1 MLKAGFVLDG
11 KYRILSVI
19 GQGGMSTVYL
29 AVHERLKQ
37 KWAVKEISME
47 YCENYEMISRKLI
60 VEADILKR
68 LDHPGLPK
76 IVDIIEKK
84 DAIWMVMEFIEGKT
98 LKEILN
104 ERGRIEEKEILIW
117 GKQLCEVLSYLHSK
131 KPSIIYRDLKP
142 ENIILKKTGRLVLID
157 FGTAREYCYKNTA
170 CDAMYLGTKGYAAPE
185 QYGGMGQTDAR
196 TDIYCLGVTL
206 YSLLTG
212 YNPEKPPYKI
222 YPEKYWGEHIS
233 LEMKS
238 LLLKCIQSEPEKRYQ
253 NCRELAYA
261 LSQIDYKKQK
271 EKENERRKI
280 IKFLIFMMVG
290 QLSLMFC
297 IGCKKVSF
305 CYKEEAVVR
314 YINIAEKSEDKKE
327 ASQYYK
333 LALELIPEEK
343 LIYQS
348 MIKYFIRLN
357 HFQIE
362 DAVILLDLINSVCEE
377 GTVIEIFQKHN
388 ALGYAEFSYALGL
401 GYFYDMG
408 NITGKGASEKWF
420 CEAIDTMISQDENE
434 AFGKQKRK
442 RAGLYAKIA
451 NYYNTFLLNGTDQ
464 SGERGTGDFMDFY
477 KTLHSLNQFE
487 VTQKST
493 KSDLAAAYLISR
505 EITIEIMNYA
515 EQFLKD
521 SSINKKM
528 LNKEAFAQMKDGV
541 VILNF
546 ARDLL
551 VDEEA
556 ILTAIEEGKVKKY
569 VTDFPNTTTAG
580 KKGCIVTPHL
590 GASTQESEDN
600 CAVMAVKEIKDYLEN
615 GNIRNSVNY
624 PNCNMGACTQAG
636 RIAILHKNKKGIIGK
651 FSNILGDGD
660 INITD
665 MTNKSRGDYAY
676 SLLDLES
683 NVTEEI
689 VGQLA
694 SLDGVLKV
702 RVIK

>member
-29 AVHERLKQ
+29 AMHEKLKQ

-47 YCENYEMISRKLI
+47 YCENYEMISRQLI

-84 DAIWMVMEFIEGKT
+84 DAIWMVMEFVEGKT

-104 ERGRIEEKEILIW
+104 ERGRIDEKEILIW
-117 GKQLCEVLSYLHSK
+117 GKQLCEVLSYLHSR

-157 FGTAREYCYKNTA
+157 FGTAREYSYKNNV
-170 CDAMYLGTKGYAAPE
+170 CDAIYLGTKGYAAPE
-185 QYGGMGQTDAR
+185 QYGGMGQTDER

-238 LLLKCIQSEPEKRYQ
+238 VLLKCIQLEPEKRYQ
-253 NCRELAYA
+253 NCKELAYA
-261 LSQIDYKKQK
+261 FSQIDYKGQ
-271 EKENERRKI
+271 EKKANERRKI
-280 IKFLIFMMVG
+280 IKFLIFIMAG
-290 QLSLMFC
+290 QLSLIFC

-305 CYKEEAVVR
+305 YYKKEAVVK
-314 YINIAEKSEDKKE
+314 YVNAAEKSEDKKD

-348 MIKYFIRLN
+348 MIKHFIRPN

-362 DAVILLDLINSVCEE
+362 DAAILLELINTSCGER
-377 GTVIEIFQKHN
+377 TAIEIFQKHN
-388 ALGYAEFSYALGL
+388 APGYAEFNYAVGL

-408 NITGKGASEKWF
+408 NITGKGSSEKWF
-420 CEAIDTMISQDENE
+420 CEAVDAVALQDEN
-434 AFGKQKRK
+434 KQFSRQKKK
-442 RAGLYAKIA
+442 RAVLYAKIA

-464 SGERGTGDFMDFY
+464 SGERGIGDFMDFY
-477 KTLHSLNQFE
+477 KTLHSLNEFK
-487 VTQKST
+487 VTEKST

-505 EITIEIMNYA
+505 EITIEITNYA

-521 SSINKKM
+521 GSVDKRM
-528 LNKEAFAQMKDGV
+528 LDKELEK
-541 VILNF
+541 
-546 ARDLL
+546 
-551 VDEEA
+551 
-556 ILTAIEEGKVKKY
+556 IEERIKY
-569 VTDFPNTTTAG
+569 F
-580 KKGCIVTPHL
+580 
-590 GASTQESEDN
+590 
-600 CAVMAVKEIKDYLEN
+600 VKEKKQMEELYQFMSDAKQKIEIADSFKGKEDV
-615 GNIRNSVNY
+615 RD
-624 PNCNMGACTQAG
+624 AG
-636 RIAILHKNKKGIIGK
+636 G
-651 FSNILGDGD
+651 
-660 INITD
+660 T
-665 MTNKSRGDYAY
+665 
-676 SLLDLES
+676 
-683 NVTEEI
+683 
-689 VGQLA
+689 
-694 SLDGVLKV
+694 
-702 RVIK
+702 

>member
-29 AVHERLKQ
+29 AMHEKLKQ

-47 YCENYEMISRKLI
+47 YCENYEMISRQLI

-84 DAIWMVMEFIEGKT
+84 DAIWMVMEFVEGKT
-98 LKEILN
+98 LREILN
-104 ERGRIEEKEILIW
+104 ERGRIDEKEILIW
-117 GKQLCEVLSYLHSK
+117 GKQLCEVLSYLHSR

-157 FGTAREYCYKNTA
+157 FGTAREYSYKNNV

-185 QYGGMGQTDAR
+185 QYGGMGQTDER

-238 LLLKCIQSEPEKRYQ
+238 VLLKCIQLEPEKRYQ
-253 NCRELAYA
+253 NCKELAYA
-261 LSQIDYKKQK
+261 FSQIDYKGQERKA
-271 EKENERRKI
+271 NERRKI
-280 IKFLIFMMVG
+280 IKFLIFIMAG
-290 QLSLMFC
+290 QLSLIFC

-305 CYKEEAVVR
+305 YYKKEAVVK
-314 YINIAEKSEDKKE
+314 YVNAAEKSEDKKD

-333 LALELIPEEK
+333 RALELIPEES
-343 LIYQS
+343 LIYRS
-348 MIKYFIRLN
+348 MIKYFICPN

-362 DAVILLDLINSVCEE
+362 DAAILLELINTSCGER
-377 GTVIEIFQKHN
+377 TAIEIFQKHN
-388 ALGYAEFSYALGL
+388 ASGYAEFNYAVGL

-408 NITGKGASEKWF
+408 NITGKGLSEKWF
-420 CEAIDTMISQDENE
+420 CEAVDTVALQDES
-434 AFGKQKRK
+434 KQFSRQKKK
-442 RAGLYAKIA
+442 RAVLYAKIA

-477 KTLHSLNQFE
+477 KTLHSLNQFK
-487 VTQKST
+487 VTEKST

-505 EITIEIMNYA
+505 EITIEITNYA

-521 SSINKKM
+521 GSVDKKM
-528 LNKEAFAQMKDGV
+528 LDKELEK
-541 VILNF
+541 
-546 ARDLL
+546 
-551 VDEEA
+551 
-556 ILTAIEEGKVKKY
+556 IEERTKY
-569 VTDFPNTTTAG
+569 F
-580 KKGCIVTPHL
+580 
-590 GASTQESEDN
+590 
-600 CAVMAVKEIKDYLEN
+600 VKEKKQ
-615 GNIRNSVNY
+615 
-624 PNCNMGACTQAG
+624 MGELYQFMNDAKQKIEIADSFKGKEDVRDAG
-636 RIAILHKNKKGIIGK
+636 G
-651 FSNILGDGD
+651 
-660 INITD
+660 T
-665 MTNKSRGDYAY
+665 
-676 SLLDLES
+676 
-683 NVTEEI
+683 
-689 VGQLA
+689 
-694 SLDGVLKV
+694 
-702 RVIK
+702 

>member
-377 GTVIEIFQKHN
+377 GTVIR
-388 ALGYAEFSYALGL
+388 
-401 GYFYDMG
+401 
-408 NITGKGASEKWF
+408 NIS
-420 CEAIDTMISQDENE
+420 
-434 AFGKQKRK
+434 
-442 RAGLYAKIA
+442 
-451 NYYNTFLLNGTDQ
+451 
-464 SGERGTGDFMDFY
+464 
-477 KTLHSLNQFE
+477 KTQC
-487 VTQKST
+487 VG
-493 KSDLAAAYLISR
+493 I
-505 EITIEIMNYA
+505 
-515 EQFLKD
+515 
-521 SSINKKM
+521 
-528 LNKEAFAQMKDGV
+528 
-541 VILNF
+541 
-546 ARDLL
+546 
-551 VDEEA
+551 
-556 ILTAIEEGKVKKY
+556 
-569 VTDFPNTTTAG
+569 
-580 KKGCIVTPHL
+580 C
-590 GASTQESEDN
+590 
-600 CAVMAVKEIKDYLEN
+600 
-615 GNIRNSVNY
+615 
-624 PNCNMGACTQAG
+624 
-636 RIAILHKNKKGIIGK
+636 RI
-651 FSNILGDGD
+651 
-660 INITD
+660 
-665 MTNKSRGDYAY
+665 
-676 SLLDLES
+676 
-683 NVTEEI
+683 
-689 VGQLA
+689 
-694 SLDGVLKV
+694 
-702 RVIK
+702 

>member
-11 KYRILSVI
+11 KYRILSII

-420 CEAIDTMISQDENE
+420 CEAIDTMTSQDENE

>member
-29 AVHERLKQ
+29 AVHEKLKQ

-47 YCENYEMISRKLI
+47 YCENYEMISRQLI

-84 DAIWMVMEFIEGKT
+84 DAIWMVMEFVEGKT

-104 ERGRIEEKEILIW
+104 ERGRIDEKEILIW
-117 GKQLCEVLSYLHSK
+117 GKQLCEVLSYLHSR

-157 FGTAREYCYKNTA
+157 FGTAREYCYKNNV

-185 QYGGMGQTDAR
+185 QYGGMGQTDER

-238 LLLKCIQSEPEKRYQ
+238 VLLKCIQLEPEKRYQ
-253 NCRELAYA
+253 NCKELAYA
-261 LSQIDYKKQK
+261 FSQIDYKGQERKA
-271 EKENERRKI
+271 NERRKI
-280 IKFLIFMMVG
+280 IKFLIFIMAG
-290 QLSLMFC
+290 QLSLIFC
-297 IGCKKVSF
+297 IGCKKGSF
-305 CYKEEAVVR
+305 YYKKESVVR
-314 YINIAEKSEDKKE
+314 YVNAAEKSEDKKD

-333 LALELIPEEK
+333 LALELIPEEN

-348 MIKYFIRLN
+348 MIKYFIRPN

-362 DAVILLDLINSVCEE
+362 DAAILLELINTSCGEK
-377 GTVIEIFQKHN
+377 TAIEIFQKHN
-388 ALGYAEFSYALGL
+388 VPGYVEFNYAMGL

-408 NITGKGASEKWF
+408 NITGKGSAEKWF
-420 CEAIDTMISQDENE
+420 CEAVDTVALQDET
-434 AFGKQKRK
+434 KQFSRQKKK
-442 RAGLYAKIA
+442 RAVLYAKIA
-451 NYYNTFLLNGTDQ
+451 SYYNTFLLNGTDQ
-464 SGERGTGDFMDFY
+464 SGERETGDFMDFY
-477 KTLHSLNQFE
+477 KTLHSLNQFK
-487 VTQKST
+487 VTEKST

-505 EITIEIMNYA
+505 EITIEITNYA

-521 SSINKKM
+521 GSVDKKM
-528 LNKEAFAQMKDGV
+528 LNKELEK
-541 VILNF
+541 
-546 ARDLL
+546 
-551 VDEEA
+551 
-556 ILTAIEEGKVKKY
+556 IEERTKY
-569 VTDFPNTTTAG
+569 F
-580 KKGCIVTPHL
+580 
-590 GASTQESEDN
+590 
-600 CAVMAVKEIKDYLEN
+600 VKEKKQMEELYQFMNDAKQKIEIADSFKGKEDV
-615 GNIRNSVNY
+615 RD
-624 PNCNMGACTQAG
+624 AG
-636 RIAILHKNKKGIIGK
+636 G
-651 FSNILGDGD
+651 
-660 INITD
+660 T
-665 MTNKSRGDYAY
+665 
-676 SLLDLES
+676 
-683 NVTEEI
+683 
-689 VGQLA
+689 
-694 SLDGVLKV
+694 
-702 RVIK
+702 